1 MKKNKK
7 DSANYI
13 SIVGAR
19 QNNLKNISLD
29 IPKNQLVVITG
40 LSGSGKSSLAFKTIY
55 AEGQRRYLE
64 SLSPYARQF
73 LGNNDKPD
81 VDSIEGLSPSISIDQ
96 KSTSHNPRSTV
107 GTVTEVYDFLRLL
120 WSRVGDAYCINGH
133 GKIKTTTIKQII
145 DQVLELKDESKLQI
159 LAPVIKLQKGT
170 FKNEFEKFYKQGFM
184 RVLVDGVVYS
194 LDDKIELDKNQ
205 KHDISIVIDRLILNK
220 DNQTKLRITDA
231 IETALTVSNGLIQ
244 IIANDGDKYE
254 FSLNHSCDQCGFFIP
269 ELEPRLFSFNSP
281 IGACDYCK
289 GLGFTYEPDVDKIIP
304 NKELSINEGGIDYF
318 KNRINTSSQDWQRF
332 YSIIR
337 HYGID
342 LNTPIKDLS
351 KKEINYLLEGS
362 DEPIEIVIES
372 ANRNGISSRLDYVEG
387 IAKLIQRRH
396 LETKSSMARDNYSKY
411 TSEQKCKTCDGKKLS
426 PAALSVKINNL
437 DIIEF
442 TNLNVNKALDF
453 ILGLEFNEEKT
464 KIAKFVLKEIL
475 DRLHFLVNVGLEY
488 LTLSRNASTLS
499 GGESQRIRLATQIGS
514 RLSGVLYVLDEPSIG
529 LHQKDND
536 KLIKT
541 LLSMRDLGNSLI
553 VVEHDEE
560 TMMSADYLID
570 IGPGAGTYGGKVV
583 AAGTVEEVMK
593 NKDSL
598 TGQYLSKKLEI
609 ELPKKLH
616 PGNGQ
621 KIILKGASANNLK
634 NINVEFPLN
643 KLVVVT
649 GVSGSGKSTLINQ
662 TLVNGI
668 EKALFNKHVEEGKY
682 KSLIGINNIDKIIK
696 VSQDPIGRTPR
707 SNPATYVSVFDDI
720 REVFANVFEAKA
732 RGYTKSR
739 FSFNVSGGRCDDCQG
754 DGVKCIEMHF
764 LPDVYV
770 KCSSC
775 NGKKYNE
782 ATLEIKYKNKSIYDV
797 LEMSCQEALEFFKT
811 IPAINRKLQLM
822 CDVGLGY
829 MKLSTNATELS
840 GGEAQRIKLA
850 KYLQRKATGNTIYV
864 LDEPTT
870 GLHAHDI
877 KKLLSVLN
885 RLVDNGDSVIV
896 IEHNLELI
904 KVADHIID
912 LGPNGGDDGGYLI
925 CAGTPQ
931 ELVDNYTNSSYTA
944 RYLAKIMKS

>member
-1 MKKNKK
+1 MKNQKK
-7 DSANYI
+7 DTSNFI

-29 IPKNQLVVITG
+29 IPKNKLVVITG
-40 LSGSGKSSLAFKTIY
+40 LSGSGKSSLAFETIY

-73 LGNNDKPD
+73 LGNNEKPD

-107 GTVTEVYDFLRLL
+107 GTVTEIYDFLRLL
-120 WSRVGDAYCINGH
+120 WARVGDAYCANGH

-145 DQVLELKDESKLQI
+145 DQVLELPDDSRLQI

-170 FKNEFEKFYKQGFM
+170 FKNEFEKYRKQGFV
-184 RVLVDGVVYS
+184 RVLVDGTTYS
-194 LDDKIELDKNQ
+194 LDDNIELEKNQ
-205 KHDISIVIDRLILNK
+205 RHDISIIVDRIVLHK

-231 IETALTVSNGLIQ
+231 IETVLSITNGLVH
-244 IIANDGDKYE
+244 IITDQEKYE
-254 FSLNHSCDQCGFFIP
+254 FSLNHSCDQCGFSIP

-289 GLGFTYEPDVDKIIP
+289 GLGFTFEPDVDKIIP
-304 NKELSINEGGIDYF
+304 DKNLTINEGAIDYF
-318 KNRINTSSQDWQRF
+318 KNTINTSSNDWQRF
-332 YSIIR
+332 SSIIK
-337 HYGID
+337 HYKID
-342 LNTPIKDLS
+342 VNTPIKDLS
-351 KKEINYLLEGS
+351 KKEVNYLLEGS
-362 DEPIEIVIES
+362 DEPIEIIIES
-372 ANRNGISSRLDYVEG
+372 KNKNGVSSRLDYVEG

-396 LETKSSMARDNYSKY
+396 LETNSSMARDYYSKY
-411 TSEQKCKTCDGKKLS
+411 TSQQKCKTCDGKKLS
-426 PAALSVKINNL
+426 PAALSVKIGGL
-437 DIIEF
+437 DIVEF
-442 TNLNVNKALDF
+442 TSLNINKELDF
-453 ILGLEFNEEKT
+453 ILNLKFSEEKT

-475 DRLHFLVNVGLEY
+475 DRLYFLINVGLEY

-536 KLIKT
+536 KLIST
-541 LLSMRDLGNSLI
+541 LKSMKDLGNSLI
-553 VVEHDEE
+553 IVEHDED
-560 TMMSADYLID
+560 TMMAADYLID
-570 IGPGAGTYGGKVV
+570 IGPGAGIYGGKVV
-583 AAGTVEEVMK
+583 AAGTVDEVMK
-593 NKDSL
+593 NKNSL
-598 TGQYLSKKLEI
+598 TGQYLSKQQKI
-609 ELPKKLH
+609 DVPKKLH

-643 KLVVVT
+643 KFVVVT
-649 GVSGSGKSTLINQ
+649 GVSGSGKSTLVNH
-662 TLVNGI
+662 TLVNAI
-668 EKALFNKHVEEGKY
+668 EKIIFNKFVEVGKY
-682 KSLIGINNIDKIIK
+682 KSLIGINNIDKIVK

-707 SNPATYVSVFDDI
+707 SNPATYVKVFDDI
-720 REVFANVFEAKA
+720 RDVFANVIEAKT

-739 FSFNVSGGRCDDCQG
+739 FSFNVPGGRCDDCQG

-764 LPDVYV
+764 LPNVYV

-775 NGKKYNE
+775 NGKKFNE

-797 LEMSCQEALEFFKT
+797 LEMSCEEALEFFKS

-822 CDVGLGY
+822 CDVGLDY
-829 MKLSTNATELS
+829 LKLSTSATALS

-850 KYLQRKATGNTIYV
+850 KYLQRKATGKTIYV

-870 GLHAHDI
+870 GLHSHDI

-885 RLVDNGDSVIV
+885 RLVENGDSVIV
-896 IEHNLELI
+896 IEHNLDLI

-912 LGPNGGDDGGYLI
+912 LGPNGGDEGGYVV
-925 CAGTPQ
+925 CAGSPQ
-931 ELVDNYTNSSYTA
+931 ELVDKYTDSSYTA
-944 RYLAKIMKS
+944 KYLAKVMKDK

>member
-1 MKKNKK
+1 MQKTKKNT
-7 DSANYI
+7 SNYI

-19 QNNLKNISLD
+19 ENNLKNINID
-29 IPKNQLVVITG
+29 IPKNQLVVVTG

-107 GTVTEVYDFLRLL
+107 GTVTEIYDFLRLL
-120 WSRVGDAYCINGH
+120 WSRVGDAYCVNGH

-145 DQVLELKDESKLQI
+145 DQVLDLEENTRLQI
-159 LAPVIKLQKGT
+159 LAPVVKLQKGA
-170 FKNEFEKFYKQGFM
+170 FKNEFEKYHKQGFM
-184 RVLVDGVVYS
+184 RVLVDGEIYS

-205 KHDISIVIDRLILNK
+205 KHNISIIIDRIVLNK

-231 IETALTVSNGLIQ
+231 IETALNVSNGLIH
-244 IIANDGDKYE
+244 IITNDSKYE
-254 FSLNHSCDQCGFFIP
+254 FSLNHSCDQCGFNIP
-269 ELEPRLFSFNSP
+269 EFEPRLFSFNSP
-281 IGACDYCK
+281 VGACHYCK
-289 GLGFTYEPDVDKIIP
+289 GLGFTFEPDVDKIIP
-304 NKELSINEGGIDYF
+304 DKNLSINEGGIDYF
-318 KNRINTSSQDWQRF
+318 KNTVNTSSQDWQRF
-332 YSIIR
+332 SSIIK
-337 HYGID
+337 HYDID
-342 LNTPIKDLS
+342 PDTPIKNLT

-362 DEPIEIVIES
+362 DEPIEIIIES
-372 ANRNGISSRLDYVEG
+372 KNGVSSKLDYVEG

-396 LETKSSMARDNYSKY
+396 LETNSSMARDYYSKY
-411 TSEQKCKTCDGKKLS
+411 TSQQKCKTCDGKKLS
-426 PAALSVKINNL
+426 PAALSVKIGGL
-437 DIIEF
+437 DIVEF
-442 TNLNVNKALDF
+442 TDLNIKKELDF
-453 ILGLEFNEEKT
+453 ILGLEFNEERA

-475 DRLHFLVNVGLEY
+475 DRLHFLINVGLEY
-488 LTLSRNASTLS
+488 LTLSRNATTLS

-536 KLIKT
+536 KLIET
-541 LLSMRDLGNSLI
+541 LISMKNLGNSLI
-553 VVEHDEE
+553 IVEHDED
-560 TMMSADYLID
+560 TMLAADYLID
-570 IGPGAGTYGGKVV
+570 IGPGAGIYGGKIV
-583 AAGTVEEVMK
+583 AAGTVDEVK
-593 NKDSL
+593 QNPDSL
-598 TGQYLSKKLEI
+598 TGQYLSKKQTI
-609 ELPKKLH
+609 EVPKKLH
-616 PGNGQ
+616 SGNGQ
-621 KIILKGASANNLK
+621 KIIIKGASANNLK

-643 KLVVVT
+643 KFVVVT
-649 GVSGSGKSTLINQ
+649 GVSGSGKSTLVNQ

-668 EKALFNKHVEEGKY
+668 EKALFNKYVEVGKY
-682 KSLIGINNIDKIIK
+682 KSLIGINSIDKIVK

-720 REVFANVFEAKA
+720 REVFANVIEAKT

-764 LPDVYV
+764 LPNVYV
-770 KCSSC
+770 KCTSC

-797 LEMSCQEALEFFKT
+797 LEMSCEEALEFFKST
-811 IPAINRKLQLM
+811 PSIYRKLQLM

-829 MKLSTNATELS
+829 LKLSTNATELS

-850 KYLQRKATGNTIYV
+850 KHLQRKATGKTIYV

-870 GLHAHDI
+870 GLHSHDI
-877 KKLLSVLN
+877 KKLLIVLN
-885 RLVDNGDSVIV
+885 RLVENGDSVIV
-896 IEHNLELI
+896 IEHNLDLI
-904 KVADHIID
+904 KVADHVID
-912 LGPNGGDDGGYLI
+912 LGPNGGDEGGYVV
-925 CAGTPQ
+925 CTGTPQ
-931 ELVDNYTNSSYTA
+931 ELVDKYTDSSYTA
-944 RYLAKIMKS
+944 KYLAKIMKN